1 MLQTSDDQLR
11 ERMLIIEAQLQS
23 LRSELEEKNLTS
35 KKKTGFPEQNKPKN
49 MIGCHDSK
57 ETNAAPVSHL
67 LISDK
72 TDSGNSLT
80 SKERSLFSENIC
92 DLSAGYDMVNIF

>member
-11 ERMLIIEAQLQS
+11 ERMLIIEAQLRS

-35 KKKTGFPEQNKPKN
+35 KKKTVFAEQNKPNN
-49 MIGCHDSK
+49 MIRCHESK

-72 TDSGNSLT
+72 TDSENSLT
-80 SKERSLFSENIC
+80 SEGRSLFSDNIC
-92 DLSAGYDMVNIF
+92 DLAAGDDMVNIF